1 MMAPLPTS
9 SHTDDRPEL
18 PRVRL
23 DVRSAS
29 GRVVSYEVGA
39 EDFLIGGSSGCDL
52 RLPTPNLPPVLCQV
66 SRKLDG
72 IRVRR
77 VTPVLP
83 VLLNDQPLP
92 ANATTTVASG
102 DVLTIADIQIT
113 VVAANL
119 PSIIVPQFVSLE
131 PESLATHSNSQLGF
145 DASESSLS
153 LEDRHRQL
161 ESPDVVRSEEWK
173 RRDAELIRC
182 ARDLDRQTEELESD
196 RVLWYQ
202 RRQEIE
208 QELERRRRDTGLE
221 GLHKADLDA
230 RDRELARVRD
240 ELSVLRERLLRE
252 YQERR
257 EELTRQQDSIREG
270 NARMAA
276 DRQSLDS
283 ELNRRWTT
291 LQADVDA
298 QRKRLEA
305 EILDRRELVEE
316 ELRQRKTAFEA
327 ELAARAARAETE
339 ALNRYRQQF
348 EELER
353 LRATTHD
360 AIASARIESE
370 ELHRQAETEDARRRG
385 NCRADW

>member
-173 RRDAELIRC
+173 RRDAELIR
-182 ARDLDRQTEELESD
+182 ARATLTGRLRSSSPIEYCGTSADRKSSRNSNDGEE
-196 RVLWYQ
+196 
-202 RRQEIE
+202 I
-208 QELERRRRDTGLE
+208 RDW
-221 GLHKADLDA
+221 
-230 RDRELARVRD
+230 RDCTRPT
-240 ELSVLRERLLRE
+240 
-252 YQERR
+252 
-257 EELTRQQDSIREG
+257 LTRETANSRESG
-270 NARMAA
+270 TSC
-276 DRQSLDS
+276 QSS
-283 ELNRRWTT
+283 
-291 LQADVDA
+291 
-298 QRKRLEA
+298 
-305 EILDRRELVEE
+305 
-316 ELRQRKTAFEA
+316 
-327 ELAARAARAETE
+327 
-339 ALNRYRQQF
+339 
-348 EELER
+348 
-353 LRATTHD
+353 
-360 AIASARIESE
+360 AS
-370 ELHRQAETEDARRRG
+370 D
-385 NCRADW
+385 C